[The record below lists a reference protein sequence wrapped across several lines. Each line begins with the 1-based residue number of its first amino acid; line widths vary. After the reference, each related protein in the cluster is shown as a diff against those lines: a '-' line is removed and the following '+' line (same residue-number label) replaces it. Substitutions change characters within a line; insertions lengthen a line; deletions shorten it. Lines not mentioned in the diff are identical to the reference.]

1 VTLKVPGPLPYPPRT
16 SPLGDCSDAA
26 RRRESADGIERGRR
40 VLLEERFENTEGY
53 GRETVA
59 RRGRAARQTAL
70 ENVNPR
76 AGRPAGT
83 RAR

>member
-1 VTLKVPGPLPYPPRT
+1 VTLKVPGPLPYPPLT
-16 SPLGDCSDAA
+16 PTFGDCSDAA

-40 VLLEERFENTEGY
+40 VLDGERFENTEGY

-70 ENVNPR
+70 ENIKPW
-76 AGRPAGT
+76 AERPA
-83 RAR
+83 RARAR